1 MDIFHSKRIRT
12 TPTVRGF
19 GLRKAGRALFTC
31 QHQQKQS
38 VDQRRSVGLSPKSQ
52 RRRESLGL
60 RQRRPANRHLEG
72 RSGCSLFLCVAFL
85 ALAGCASPTKTEGWP
100 NQIPA
105 VTVHVTNR
113 REICRLTTRLHQ
125 RHTEERQCLRLTTRD
140 TPTSTTTRRQG
151 VHLVLRIRMVRLQNL
166 HDQQRLQG
174 NQTHQIPQ
182 RTLNGSGSKSRI
194 NRTKIP
200 V

>member
-1 MDIFHSKRIRT
+1 MPTPTKTISRSASKRGAQPEIT
-12 TPTVRGF
+12 TTTLKSGAETTAASKSSLRRPFRLLAVFVCSVSGPC
-19 GLRKAGRALFTC
+19 GLRVA
-31 QHQQKQS
+31 
-38 VDQRRSVGLSPKSQ
+38 DQ
-52 RRRESLGL
+52 
-60 RQRRPANRHLEG
+60 
-72 RSGCSLFLCVAFL
+72 
-85 ALAGCASPTKTEGWP
+85 TEGWP